1 MALSADSASPSAP
14 ARAAPTSR
22 HRRPNVWLGRA
33 IPLLLL
39 VFAVRGYSLVL
50 LEIIPLLWSR
60 RPVLAALYSAAVHFL
75 LVMTGI
81 SYFAVY
87 FLPIKPPPL
96 NEPPLPVRE
105 KQVIFACD
113 PAGEPLRCFRDEC
126 GGAWQSTRTRHCRDC
141 GTCRP
146 IFDHHCAFVANDVCG
161 STLKPFAT
169 FLAYAAA
176 LLVVALV
183 PFAPLQWR
191 ACREVVSETWWSD
204 EMQDGWWS
212 GWRGWIGGPI
222 YRYAGAL
229 LLGYR
234 QYQRS
239 AAERPHPLGDG
250 ALREVD
256 SLEAALY
263 PHLVVPSISMLLV
276 TFFASFI
283 SVIALVMLYVV
294 VRNARQG
301 RTSVQGERI
310 KLHRSATYDARLS
323 LWVPLPEGGGAVVL
337 VEPDHDLFDLG
348 ADENWRTLMGE
359 TWLEW
364 ASPWKPSRVSDFVM
378 NPKAVRELEDRARK
392 EL

>member
-1 MALSADSASPSAP
+1 MSLFGPVKSPRVPPRASL
-14 ARAAPTSR
+14 TSR
-22 HRRPNVWLGRA
+22 SRRPNVWLGRL

-60 RPVLAALYSAAVHFL
+60 RPVLAALYSVAVHFL

-81 SYFAVY
+81 SYFLVY
-87 FLPIKPPPL
+87 LLPIEPPRVK
-96 NEPPLPVRE
+96 EPPLPVRE
-105 KQVIFACD
+105 KRVIFACD
-113 PAGEPLRCFRDEC
+113 EAGEPSRCFRDRC
-126 GGAWQSTRTRHCRDC
+126 DGAWQSTRTRHCRDC

-161 STLKPFAT
+161 STLKPFAC

-204 EMQDGWWS
+204 EMRERWWG
-212 GWRGWIGGPI
+212 GWRGWIGGPV
-222 YRYAGAL
+222 YRYSGAL

-239 AAERPHPLGDG
+239 AHDRPLLLGDG
-250 ALREVD
+250 TVRKVD
-256 SLEAALY
+256 SVEASLY
-263 PHLVVPSISMLLV
+263 PHLVRPSLSMLFV

-283 SVIALVMLYVV
+283 SIIALVMLYVV
-294 VRNARQG
+294 VRNARRA

-310 KLHRSATYDARLS
+310 KLHRSATYDARLR
-323 LWVPLPEGGGAVVL
+323 LWVPLPEGAGVVVL

-348 ADENWRTLMGE
+348 AEENWRSLMGE

-364 ASPWKPSRVSDFVM
+364 AVPWIPRCALLSHDLSSTSEHC
-378 NPKAVRELEDRARK
+378 N
-392 EL
+392 

>member
-1 MALSADSASPSAP
+1 MLATDITDVLGTVQGPSAP
-14 ARAAPTSR
+14 PSALPVSR
-22 HRRPNVWLGRA
+22 WKRPNVWLGRA

-60 RPVLAALYSAAVHFL
+60 RPAVAALYSAAVHLL

-81 SYFAVY
+81 SYFMVY
-87 FLPIKPPPL
+87 FLPIKPPSVK
-96 NEPPLPVRE
+96 EPPPSVRE
-105 KQVIFACD
+105 KRVVFACD
-113 PAGEPLRCFRDEC
+113 EAGEPLRCFRDGC
-126 GGAWQSTRTRHCRDC
+126 DGAWQSTRTRHCRDC

-161 STLKPFAT
+161 STLKPFAC

-176 LLVVALV
+176 LLVIALV
-183 PFAPLQWR
+183 PFAPLQWK

-204 EMQDGWWS
+204 EMRERWWS
-212 GWRGWIGGPI
+212 GWRGWVGGPV

-234 QYQRS
+234 QYQLS
-239 AAERPHPLGDG
+239 VDDRPLVLRDG
-250 ALREVD
+250 TLREID
-256 SLEAALY
+256 SREAALY
-263 PHLVVPSISMLLV
+263 PHLVVPSLSMLFV

-294 VRNARQG
+294 ARNARQG

-310 KLHRSATYDARLS
+310 KLHRSTTYDARLR

-348 ADENWRTLMGE
+348 AEENWTSLMGDS
-359 TWLEW
+359 WLEW
-364 ASPWKPSRVSDFVM
+364 AQPWITRCALLS
-378 NPKAVRELEDRARK
+378 L
-392 EL
+392 